1 MAIFE
6 TEALVLRSYN
16 LAEADKIVVCLSRA
30 AGLIRGVAKG
40 CRKLK
45 NRFGASLEP
54 FTLIN
59 LTYYEKEHQELVSFR
74 QTEILRSRFNLS
86 SNTSILTGFSYMG
99 DLLIDFSPPHQAN
112 DNLYRMALAC
122 FDAASQSPDDLEAVL
137 RYFEVWLLKIE
148 GFLPDLRACASCHR
162 AFAEEMVYL
171 GQDLSLRC
179 SDCSN
184 ARGGAI
190 SKRLHAQLRA
200 TEKLPPAKFAEE
212 ARDVPSKTKKEMAEL
227 TFHLMGR
234 VLERQPRMRPSTD
247 YAEERSKT
255 GEAGTGVGQD
265 K

>member
-6 TEALVLRSYN
+6 TEALVLRTYN
-16 LAEADKIVVCLSRA
+16 LAEADKIVVCLSRS

-59 LTYYEKEHQELVSFR
+59 LTYYEKETQELVSFR

-86 SNTSILTGFSYMG
+86 GNASILTGFSYMG

-122 FDAASQSPDDLEAVL
+122 FEAASESPADLDSVL

-148 GFLPDLRACASCHR
+148 GFLPDLRACANCHR
-162 AFAEEMVYL
+162 TFTEETVYL
-171 GQDLSLRC
+171 GNDLSLRC
-179 SDCSN
+179 AACSN
-184 ARGGAI
+184 SRGTAI
-190 SKRLHAQLRA
+190 SKGLHALLRS
-200 TEKLPPAKFAEE
+200 TEKVSPAKFASE
-212 ARDVPSKTKKEMAEL
+212 AREVPSETKKKMAEL
-227 TFHLMGR
+227 TFQLIGR
-234 VLERQPRMRPSTD
+234 VLERQPRIKPSTD
-247 YAEERSKT
+247 DTEQVRK
-255 GEAGTGVGQD
+255 GESHSP
-265 K
+265 

>member
-6 TEALVLRSYN
+6 TEALVLRTYN
-16 LAEADKIVVCLSRA
+16 LAEADKIVVCLSRS

-59 LTYYEKEHQELVSFR
+59 LTYFEKENQELVSFS

-86 SNTSILTGFSYMG
+86 GNASILTGFSYMG

-122 FDAASQSPDDLEAVL
+122 FEAASQTPEDLESVL

-148 GFLPDLRACASCHR
+148 GFLPDLKACANCHR
-162 AFAEEMVYL
+162 TFSNETVYL
-171 GQDLSLRC
+171 GNDLSLRC
-179 SDCSN
+179 AECSN
-184 ARGGAI
+184 SRGGAI
-190 SKRLHAQLRA
+190 SKRLHSHLRS

-212 ARDVPSKTKKEMAEL
+212 SREVASTTKKEMAEL
-227 TFHLMGR
+227 TFQLIGR
-234 VLERQPRMRPSTD
+234 VLERMPRIRPN
-247 YAEERSKT
+247 
-255 GEAGTGVGQD
+255 V
-265 K
+265 

>member
-6 TEALVLRSYN
+6 TEALVLRTYN
-16 LAEADKIVVCLSRA
+16 LAEADKIVVCLSRS

-59 LTYYEKEHQELVSFR
+59 LTYYEKETQELVSFR

-86 SNTSILTGFSYMG
+86 GNASILTGFSYMG

-122 FDAASQSPDDLEAVL
+122 FEAASQSPEDLESVL

-148 GFLPDLRACASCHR
+148 GFLPDLKACANCHR
-162 AFAEEMVYL
+162 AFNGEETVYL
-171 GQDLSLRC
+171 GNDLSLRC
-179 SDCSN
+179 LQCSN
-184 ARGGAI
+184 GRGGAI
-190 SKRLHAQLRA
+190 SKRLHSHLRT

-212 ARDVPSKTKKEMAEL
+212 SREVSSTTKKEMAEL
-227 TFHLMGR
+227 TFQLIGR
-234 VLERQPRMRPSTD
+234 VLERMPRIRPN
-247 YAEERSKT
+247 
-255 GEAGTGVGQD
+255 V
-265 K
+265 

>member
-6 TEALVLRSYN
+6 TEALVLRTYN
-16 LAEADKIVVCLSRA
+16 LAEADKIVVCLSRS

-59 LTYYEKEHQELVSFR
+59 LTYYEKENQELVSFR

-86 SNTSILTGFSYMG
+86 GNPSILTGFSYMG

-122 FDAASQSPDDLEAVL
+122 FEAASQTPSDLESVL

-148 GFLPDLRACASCHR
+148 GFLPDLKTCANCHR
-162 AFAEEMVYL
+162 TFADETVYL
-171 GQDLSLRC
+171 AGDLSLRC
-179 SDCSN
+179 GQCSN
-184 ARGGAI
+184 SRGGAV
-190 SKRLHAQLRA
+190 SKGLHSHLRT
-200 TEKLPPAKFAEE
+200 TEKLAPAKFAEE
-212 ARDVPSKTKKEMAEL
+212 SRDVASATKKEMAEL
-227 TFHLMGR
+227 TFQLIGR
-234 VLERQPRMRPSTD
+234 VLERMPRIRPN
-247 YAEERSKT
+247 
-255 GEAGTGVGQD
+255 V
-265 K
+265 